1 MQALS
6 QAALNESIDASGRP
20 LSKLPEDIRDNV
32 LGGPGPGT
40 LANQNVLHRSALSV
54 QGGASQPPRG
64 RDAVDDWGPALAR
77 TMAVHQGGTDAHAPS
92 SDRTRLS
99 LSFMS
104 SGGPVDNQTVPLEP
118 HRRLS
123 GSQTSPSYNS
133 NYMMPGN
140 PNPLEAIIPRPL
152 LHHIIDLY
160 FDYVYCLIPALHKP
174 TFMRNLHNRREE
186 QPGNE
191 EWVALVL
198 AVIEVTLVQM
208 PRSFVALSKQEI
220 KALFSNCSRAVKS
233 YLDRDFS
240 QLTIHRNIILYL
252 YVGQLGGTS

>member
-1 MQALS
+1 
-6 QAALNESIDASGRP
+6 
-20 LSKLPEDIRDNV
+20 
-32 LGGPGPGT
+32 
-40 LANQNVLHRSALSV
+40 
-54 QGGASQPPRG
+54 
-64 RDAVDDWGPALAR
+64 
-77 TMAVHQGGTDAHAPS
+77 
-92 SDRTRLS
+92 
-99 LSFMS
+99 MS
-104 SGGPVDNQTVPLEP
+104 SGGPTDDPNAAIDA

-123 GSQTSPSYNS
+123 GPQTSPNYNS

-152 LHHIIDLY
+152 LNHIIELY

-186 QPGNE
+186 QPGQE

-198 AVIEVTLVQM
+198 AVVEVTLVQM

-220 KALFSNCSRAVKS
+220 KALFTNCSRAVKS

-240 QLTIHRNIILYL
+240 QLTINRNIILYL
-252 YVGQLGGTS
+252 YVGLTVQRLPSVTVSQTITLATA

>member
-6 QAALNESIDASGRP
+6 QAALNESMDMSGRSVP
-20 LSKLPEDIRDNV
+20 KFPVDLRDDV

-40 LANQNVLHRSALSV
+40 LANQNALHRSALSV
-54 QGGASQPPRG
+54 QGGGQPIPRG
-64 RDAVDDWGPALAR
+64 RDAVEDWGPALAR
-77 TMAVHQGGTDAHAPS
+77 TVAAHQSGADPHAS
-92 SDRTRLS
+92 TSDRPRLS

-104 SGGPVDNQTVPLEP
+104 SGGPAEDPAAMDA

-123 GSQTSPSYNS
+123 GPQTSPNYNS
-133 NYMMPGN
+133 NYMMPSN
-140 PNPLEAIIPRPL
+140 VNPLEAIIPRPL

-186 QPGNE
+186 QPGQE

-198 AVIEVTLVQM
+198 AVVEVTLVQM

-220 KALFSNCSRAVKS
+220 KTLFANCSRAVKS

-240 QLTIHRNIILYL
+240 QLTINRNIILYL
-252 YVGQLGGTS
+252 YVSQSDHH